1 VGDDKE
7 QGINKILGSFTAE
20 EIPLFMERLKE
31 DNSLLD
37 SLIDKVNGNE
47 KNQLLAYLYKFLSS
61 ADGFG
66 AEEYKLPPK
75 AGFDAKYKKGKVII
89 STYYYIDRKISRYKY
104 RYIEKNRELN
114 PLTNVTFCYGNDQN
128 EITVPAI
135 VLVKSR
141 GDVVLYDD
149 FYKSNIDW
157 KSLTEEK
164 KRELY
169 TEFVLHYLP
178 KELGDAAVGN
188 PITFLIMIIVA
199 YVISEAGAVAAVCIS
214 LIGAG
219 FSSLNII
226 EGCKLITKVAEGY
239 DSISDVNAAKVSAKD
254 CARGIALL
262 GVEIIPVLFGLIKR
276 GFAKYNGKE
285 IKVGEN
291 ARARTQN
298 ELADI
303 VGRKITEVDK
313 DLLKAKGYEVF
324 KRPDGSLGLR
334 RQKGLAD
341 KIEQLSVDEDGVII
355 RIENKNVSKPPL
367 NAMKGPKYNPCPDPS
382 PFAKNAVDIIENN
395 NQFVWVEEKGRWLS
409 PDGTRQIWFEDGWKY
424 DGGSGVIEE
433 FTILKEY
440 ALKESYKTSTTGNR
454 SFMQAHHGI
463 QSFWAE
469 NKLKGYYDA
478 DKAPALLLRDSFKGT
493 PHEFITNSQKH
504 RNKNI
509 SYYME
514 CGNLEQDLIKL
525 NVDARIRTDYLKL
538 VDDYFHSIYKQMQKD
553 NVKNI
558 DKIFD
563 FDFTTH
569 TQLSKGK

>member
-1 VGDDKE
+1 
-7 QGINKILGSFTAE
+7 
-20 EIPLFMERLKE
+20 M
-31 DNSLLD
+31 
-37 SLIDKVNGNE
+37 IDKVNGNE
-47 KNQLLAYLYKFLSS
+47 KNQLLTYLYKFLSS

-114 PLTNVTFCYGNDQN
+114 PFTNVTFCYGNDQN

-149 FYKSNIDW
+149 LYKSNIDW
-157 KSLTEEK
+157 KSLSKEK

-178 KELGDAAVGN
+178 KELGTAAVGN
-188 PITFLIMIIVA
+188 PLTFIIMSIVA
-199 YVISEAGAVAAVCIS
+199 YVISEAGAVVAVCVS
-214 LIGAG
+214 LMGAG

-226 EGCKLITKVAEGY
+226 EGCKLISKCAEGY
-239 DSISDVNAAKVSAKD
+239 DSISDVNAAKVSAKEL
-254 CARGIALL
+254 AQGIALL
-262 GVEIIPVLFGLIKR
+262 GAEVIPMLFGLIKR
-276 GFAKYNGKE
+276 GIAKYNGKE

-291 ARARTQN
+291 ARTRTQN

-313 DLLKAKGYEVF
+313 DLLKARGYEVL

-341 KIEQLSVDEDGVII
+341 KIEQLSVDKDGNII
-355 RIENKNVSKPPL
+355 RIENKTAAMPPV
-367 NAMKGPKYNPCPDPS
+367 NTVKGPKYNSCPDSS

-493 PHEFITNSQKH
+493 PHEFITNTQKH
-504 RNKNI
+504 RDKNV
-509 SYYME
+509 SYFRE
-514 CGNLEQDLIKL
+514 RANLERDLRSL
-525 NVDARIRTDYLKL
+525 NVDEKVKQEYLKL

-553 NVKNI
+553 NVKDI

-569 TQLSKGK
+569 TQLSKGR